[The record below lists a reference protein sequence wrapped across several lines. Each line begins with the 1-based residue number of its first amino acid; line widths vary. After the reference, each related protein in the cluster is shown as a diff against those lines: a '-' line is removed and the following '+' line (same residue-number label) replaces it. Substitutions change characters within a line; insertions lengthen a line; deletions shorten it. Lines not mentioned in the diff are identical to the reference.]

1 VEGSVRLTEQDQ
13 RIIDLKAQIG
23 LKIKFAPLM
32 ECVTSIDN
40 ERTLLIVCYRDAI
53 ADQLMT
59 ISNLLEEI
67 WISTG
72 CLRVSLWLSNGCIW
86 EAEYMPGKP
95 HTEPN
100 TVELAVD
107 DFEDFSAMATMTS
120 TIQNAIAPALN
131 GIIDQEIERY
141 LTSDELLTCVQS
153 RLLLR
158 LNAAPAPVA
167 TVLVPEIEPAKN
179 TAAKTTA
186 KTAAKAA
193 EPAAVAAVKA
203 RKPREP
209 KAVTAAMPP
218 AGKKTPAGRRLA

>member
-1 VEGSVRLTEQDQ
+1 MRLTEQDQ

-53 ADQLMT
+53 ANQLMT

-72 CLRVSLWLSNGCIW
+72 CLRVSIWLSNGCIW
-86 EAEYMPGKP
+86 EAEYEPGKP
-95 HTEPN
+95 LIEPN

-120 TIQNAIAPALN
+120 TIQDAIAPALN
-131 GIIDQEIERY
+131 GLIDQEIERY
-141 LTSDELLTCVQS
+141 LTGDELLTCVKN
-153 RLLLR
+153 RLMVR
-158 LNAAPAPVA
+158 LNAALTTIPPIPV
-167 TVLVPEIEPAKN
+167 EPAKKN
-179 TAAKTTA
+179 TKATA
-186 KTAAKAA
+186 KAVEA
-193 EPAAVAAVKA
+193 AAVAVKA

-209 KAVTAAMPP
+209 KAVVTAAMPP
-218 AGKKTPAGRRLA
+218 AAKKAAARRKPV

>member
-1 VEGSVRLTEQDQ
+1 VRLTEQDQ

-53 ADQLMT
+53 ANQLMT

-72 CLRVSLWLSNGCIW
+72 CLRVSIWLSNGCIW
-86 EAEYMPGKP
+86 EAEYEPGKP
-95 HTEPN
+95 LIEPN

-120 TIQNAIAPALN
+120 TIQDAIAPALN
-131 GIIDQEIERY
+131 GLIDQEIERY
-141 LTSDELLTCVQS
+141 LTGDELLTCVKN
-153 RLLLR
+153 RLMVR
-158 LNAAPAPVA
+158 LNAALTTIPPIPV
-167 TVLVPEIEPAKN
+167 EPAKKN
-179 TAAKTTA
+179 TKATA
-186 KTAAKAA
+186 KAVEA
-193 EPAAVAAVKA
+193 AAVAVKA

-209 KAVTAAMPP
+209 KAVVTAAMPP
-218 AGKKTPAGRRLA
+218 AAKKAAARRKPV

>member
-1 VEGSVRLTEQDQ
+1 MRLTEQDQ

-23 LKIKFAPLM
+23 LKVKFAPLM

-40 ERTLLIVCYRDAI
+40 GQTLLIVCYKKAI

-86 EAEYMPGKP
+86 EAEYEPGKP
-95 HTEPN
+95 HTEPD

-107 DFEDFSAMATMTS
+107 VVEDFPAMVTATIS
-120 TIQNAIAPALN
+120 TAIQDAITPALN
-131 GIIDQEIERY
+131 GIIDQEIEDY
-141 LTSDELLTCVQS
+141 LTGDELLTCVRS
-153 RLLLR
+153 RLMLR
-158 LNAAPAPVA
+158 LNAALT
-167 TVLVPEIEPAKN
+167 TVTPMLVPGIEPTRKS
-179 TAAKTTA
+179 TAKTT
-186 KTAAKAA
+186 AKAA
-193 EPAAVAAVKA
+193 EPAAVTANVKA

-209 KAVTAAMPP
+209 KAVVTAAMPP
-218 AGKKTPAGRRLA
+218 AAKKAAARRKPV

>member
-1 VEGSVRLTEQDQ
+1 VRLTEQDQ

-53 ADQLMT
+53 ANQLMT

-72 CLRVSLWLSNGCIW
+72 CLRVSIWLSNGCIW
-86 EAEYMPGKP
+86 EAEYEPGKP
-95 HTEPN
+95 LIEPD

-107 DFEDFSAMATMTS
+107 VVEDFPAMVTATIS
-120 TIQNAIAPALN
+120 TAIQDAITPALN
-131 GIIDQEIERY
+131 GLIDEEIERY
-141 LTSDELLTCVQS
+141 LGSEELRACVQS
-153 RLLLR
+153 RLMLR
-158 LNAAPAPVA
+158 LNAALTTVTP
-167 TVLVPEIEPAKN
+167 VLVPGIEPTRKS
-179 TAAKTTA
+179 TAKTT
-186 KTAAKAA
+186 AKAA
-193 EPAAVAAVKA
+193 EPAAVAANVKA

-218 AGKKTPAGRRLA
+218 AGKKTPARRRLA